1 MVKRNED
8 LIEIEGDDLEFEA
21 LVRELRPDI
30 SAAEYVYFDV
40 DIPTPEPM
48 INEHKV
54 DWWEMLREDYITAI
68 TTQSNVRPE
77 TQKISDDDDAEEDH
91 DVQEKG
97 VSFVYSLVILDR
109 IKKCSILN
117 DESQMIMLPTLPRKF
132 EDFPSKNK
140 KQESIKAYFN

>member
-77 TQKISDDDDAEEDH
+77 TQKISDDDDVEEDH

-97 VSFVYSLVILDR
+97 VSFV
-109 IKKCSILN
+109 
-117 DESQMIMLPTLPRKF
+117 
-132 EDFPSKNK
+132 
-140 KQESIKAYFN
+140 